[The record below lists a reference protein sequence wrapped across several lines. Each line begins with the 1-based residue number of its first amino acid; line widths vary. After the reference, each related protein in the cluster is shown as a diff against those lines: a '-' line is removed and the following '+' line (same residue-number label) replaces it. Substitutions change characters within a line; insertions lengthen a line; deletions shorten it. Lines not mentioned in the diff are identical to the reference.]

1 MSQKLFILYIEYY
14 PYFLGFF
21 SKNCKNKAKS
31 KKHGISSI
39 TLKVA
44 HEKKFHTC
52 KFDWKMIAIRMASR
66 S

>member
-1 MSQKLFILYIEYY
+1 MSQKLFILYIEYSTN
-14 PYFLGFF
+14 FLGFF

-44 HEKKFHTC
+44 HEKNLYIS
-52 KFDWKMIAIRMASR
+52 KFDWKILAVRMASR